1 MRDPAELFAKQ
12 FLPSRG
18 APLSV
23 ARVLRTRQFERFS
36 VTAFA
41 VHGPEA
47 MRLGAGGYDLDGRL
61 ADGGFL
67 SSTSV
72 RGTAWGSWA
81 SIDDSTIVV
90 ALDPSGHA
98 SSLRLRDDP
107 GHHVE
112 DTPVN
117 GVAILRIGPA
127 ELDMTSTVAQWLDP
141 QGAVLDSFI
150 PLAGRRAQ
158 TSVHGDGP

>member
-1 MRDPAELFAKQ
+1 
-12 FLPSRG
+12 
-18 APLSV
+18 
-23 ARVLRTRQFERFS
+23 
-36 VTAFA
+36 
-41 VHGPEA
+41 

-67 SSTSV
+67 SADRV

-81 SIDDSTIVV
+81 RVDDSTILV

-98 SSLRLRDDP
+98 SILRLRDGS

-127 ELDMTSTVAQWLDP
+127 ELEMTSTVAQWLDP
-141 QGAVLDSFI
+141 QGAVLDSFS
-150 PLAGRRAQ
+150 PLAGRRMQ
-158 TSVHGDGP
+158 TAVHSDGT